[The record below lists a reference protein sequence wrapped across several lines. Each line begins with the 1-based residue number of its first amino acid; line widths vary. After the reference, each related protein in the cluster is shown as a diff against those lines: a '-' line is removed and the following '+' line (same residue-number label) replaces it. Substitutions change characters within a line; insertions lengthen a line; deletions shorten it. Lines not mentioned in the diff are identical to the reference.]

1 LLHTAKGDYFMR
13 RLFLTAALLAVFPA
27 WGLRADAPNDGAGYR
42 LDAGDNLRIKVFD
55 WRSATG
61 EVHEWTGLNGEY
73 EIGADGTV
81 SMPLLGAVKAAGET
95 TDQLA
100 DAVATQLQSRLGLT
114 IRPQASIE
122 IREYRP
128 FFILGD
134 VNKPGAY
141 PYRPGLTVLQA
152 ISVSGG
158 RYRVNDP
165 ALLLN
170 ASGDLRVLRL
180 QHNQLLARRARLQ
193 AELSDAN
200 AIVFPPELQTR
211 QSDPNI
217 AQLMQREQAL
227 FTAHRDAFRAELD
240 ALNQL
245 KSLLNGEVGSLAE
258 KTRNLDQELA
268 LLKQELSNTT
278 SLVQRGLAI
287 APREYE
293 LRQTEL
299 ETQGRRLDLDTAA
312 LRAKEDIGKADQSI
326 VELRDKTRNQ
336 IQADLADADQKI
348 PETAARIATSTSIVD
363 HETNAPSTDAAA
375 EDPATTCLILRQSEG
390 QTAQITADE
399 STKIEPGDTIKVLR
413 AGETAQQAGLHP
425 ALASDPPEQAV
436 NVGPPRR

>member
-1 LLHTAKGDYFMR
+1 MR

-27 WGLRADAPNDGAGYR
+27 WGLRAATPNDGAGYR

-152 ISVSGG
+152 ISVAGG

-200 AIVFPPELQTR
+200 AIVFPPELQNR

-227 FTAHRDAFRAELD
+227 FAAHRDALRSELD

-258 KTRNLDQELA
+258 KTKNLDQELA

-363 HETNAPSTDAAA
+363 HETNAPPTDAAT
-375 EDPATTCLILRQSEG
+375 EDVPTACLILRPGEG
-390 QTAQITADE
+390 QPTQIAADE
-399 STKIEPGDTIKVLR
+399 ATKIEPGDTIKVLR
-413 AGETAQQAGLHP
+413 IGETAPQASVRP

-436 NVGPPRR
+436 NARPPRR